1 MIELGETLR
10 VARRADGITQAELAE
25 RVGITQ
31 AALSRYE
38 NDLREPS
45 QENVEAFAVALGV
58 TPELLTSGQR
68 IRGAMAVDAHM
79 RRRAT
84 APATVWRRIE
94 ARLNMHRL
102 HTRRL
107 MDEIAVRAEQ
117 SLPQLD
123 PIDIDAAAAAR
134 IVRMQW
140 RMPVG
145 TVNGLVRWMEAAGC
159 IVIEEDFGTTRVDGM
174 SQWIEDYPVVLIN
187 SRLPV
192 DRKRLTLA
200 HELGHLV
207 LHSAEFTENPEG
219 EANQFAAEFLMPAA
233 VIRPELRGVTLGKLH
248 DLKRAWMVSM
258 QALIERAWHLKLIS
272 AGERTRFYKQF
283 SSRGW
288 RTHEP
293 LSDQLPP
300 EVPALAG
307 NIGAAL
313 AARGLDEKEIARIS
327 GYAEVTDDN
336 PFQPPRH
343 RLRAVGN

>member
-1 MIELGETLR
+1 MTALGEALR
-10 VARRADGITQAELAE
+10 VARRAKGITQAELAE
-25 RVGITQ
+25 RIGITQ

-45 QENVEAFAVALGV
+45 QETVDAFAAALGV
-58 TPELLTSGQR
+58 TPELLASGQR
-68 IRGAMAVDAHM
+68 ISGAMAVDAHM

-84 APATVWRRIE
+84 APATKWRRLE

-107 MDEIAVRAEQ
+107 MDEVAIRAEQ
-117 SLPQLD
+117 SIPQLD
-123 PIDIDAAAAAR
+123 PIDVDPAAAAR

-145 TVNGLVRWMEAAGC
+145 AVHGLVRWMEAAGC
-159 IVIEEDFGTTRVDGM
+159 IIVEEDFGTTRVDGM
-174 SQWIEDYPVVLIN
+174 SQWIEDYPVLLIN
-187 SRLPV
+187 KRLPV

-207 LHSAEFTENPEG
+207 LHSADFTDTPE
-219 EANQFAAEFLMPAA
+219 EDANLFAAEFLMPAE
-233 VIRPELRGVTLGKLH
+233 VIRPELRNLTLGRLH

-258 QALIERAWHLKLIS
+258 QALIERAWNLKLITPS
-272 AGERTRFYKQF
+272 ERTRFYKQF
-283 SSRGW
+283 GARGW
-288 RTHEP
+288 RKHEP

-300 EVPALAG
+300 EEPELAG

-313 AARGLDEKEIARIS
+313 AARGLDPLEIAHIS
-327 GYAEVTDDN
+327 GYAHVSDDN
-336 PFQPPRH
+336 PFQPSVR
-343 RLRAVGN
+343 RLRAVEF